1 MTRFPGSKPGVE
13 TWLSVTLRWN
23 KMRRYSGVLEV
34 EGDGAVRLLKK
45 AARLLKG
52 N

>member
-1 MTRFPGSKPGVE
+1 MTRFPASKPGVE

-34 EGDGAVRLLKK
+34 EGDGDVRLLKQPCK
-45 AARLLKG
+45 TFER
-52 N
+52 